1 MRKVILLNLLVLTSF
16 VFSAKF
22 VQIGQ
27 VNMISNRNVNPT
39 LNYQSLS
46 TFKGSS
52 EKEIQ
57 RSKCKTI
64 EEAIEQTVKSV
75 PGGEFLMNAK
85 IFVVSGKYYA
95 VQGDVWGNAE
105 NQSFKGFKVGDV
117 VTWKVFSIEKASNI
131 YKKGTITALKS
142 DKECLVKVE
151 ETGKTID
158 LEYDK
163 ISKSE

>member
-1 MRKVILLNLLVLTSF
+1 MRKVILFSLLVGLFTSCISF
-16 VFSAKF
+16 K
-22 VQIGQ
+22 QIGK
-27 VNMISNRNVNPT
+27 VNMISNRNINPI
-39 LNYQSLS
+39 LNYTALS
-46 TFKGSS
+46 TFINSTK
-52 EKEIQ
+52 KEIKK
-57 RSKCKTI
+57 SKAKTI
-64 EEAIEQTVKSV
+64 EDAIENTVRST

-85 IFVVSGKYYA
+85 IYIVSNGYYA

-151 ETGKTID
+151 DTGKTID

-163 ISKSE
+163 ISKTE